1 MNPNIIKLV
10 SGSNAKLDEASTQAT
25 VKISCSSSPAIL
37 DISCFMVG
45 GNGKVPSDDFFI
57 FYNQP
62 ADPKHT
68 VVFNPIDKCSGEFA
82 IDLRALRD
90 SAIEKCVFA
99 ATLDGPG
106 TFADV
111 RGCRISAAGKG
122 TELVYEIMDGNAETS
137 LVLAELYRHG
147 GGFKLRAVGRGF
159 HGGLKPLAEAHG
171 VEVEDEAPENSRA
184 QPHAQGVPGH
194 MEAAATYSGPPKDTV
209 QEEAPR
215 PALNLTKIDL
225 LKQQVGI
232 SLRKKNLDQEKA
244 RVAVVFDASGSMA
257 QLYAKGVVQR
267 ALNGCW
273 LWLPSWMMTECWM
286 SGSSPPRAKECR
298 A

>member
-68 VVFNPIDKCSGEFA
+68 VVFNPIDKYSGEFA
-82 IDLRALRD
+82 IDLRAL
-90 SAIEKCVFA
+90 SASGIDKCVFA

-147 GGFKLRAVGRGF
+147 GASSFARLDGAFMADLSRWRKRTGSRWKTKRRSTA
-159 HGGLKPLAEAHG
+159 AEQ
-171 VEVEDEAPENSRA
+171 R
-184 QPHAQGVPGH
+184 
-194 MEAAATYSGPPKDTV
+194 
-209 QEEAPR
+209 
-215 PALNLTKIDL
+215 LNRCQAIRKQRLHTADL
-225 LKQQVGI
+225 LRKQ
-232 SLRKKNLDQEKA
+232 SR
-244 RVAVVFDASGSMA
+244 R
-257 QLYAKGVVQR
+257 R
-267 ALNGCW
+267 
-273 LWLPSWMMTECWM
+273 LP
-286 SGSSPPRAKECR
+286 GLP
-298 A
+298 

>member
-1 MNPNIIKLV
+1 
-10 SGSNAKLDEASTQAT
+10 
-25 VKISCSSSPAIL
+25 
-37 DISCFMVG
+37 
-45 GNGKVPSDDFFI
+45 
-57 FYNQP
+57 
-62 ADPKHT
+62 
-68 VVFNPIDKCSGEFA
+68 
-82 IDLRALRD
+82 
-90 SAIEKCVFA
+90 
-99 ATLDGPG
+99 
-106 TFADV
+106 
-111 RGCRISAAGKG
+111 
-122 TELVYEIMDGNAETS
+122 MDGNAETS

-171 VEVEDEAPENSRA
+171 VEVEDDAPESGSGA

-267 ALNGCW
+267 AFERVLAVAAKMDDDGMLDVW
-273 LWLPSWMMTECWM
+273 FFATKSKRMPSVNEHGYEDYVKRTYPGPKMFGDWASGTM
-286 SGSSPPRAKECR
+286 SRW
-298 A
+298 